1 MTSAFSVGLYKLVVF
16 LSSRGFGFIFI
27 INKESE
33 KGKMDAQNLD
43 EFVILLR
50 PKSSVNRAKA
60 RSCIRERLRKPSPN

>member
-1 MTSAFSVGLYKLVVF
+1 MTSAFRVGLYRVVVF
-16 LSSRGFGFIFI
+16 LSSRDFGFIFI
-27 INKESE
+27 IVLHPE

-60 RSCIRERLRKPSPN
+60 RSCIRQRLKKSSPN